1 MIFEFIQKEWEAHL
15 RDQRLKPKD
24 NEKSVNQESVSAI
37 KDGVF
42 SKSNI
47 EINSGNDNHKR
58 YYKISLKKDKDLLK
72 NLSNKIIKI

>member
-1 MIFEFIQKEWEAHL
+1 MIFELIQKEWEAYL

-24 NEKSVNQESVSAI
+24 NESVNQESVSAI

-58 YYKISLKKDKDLLK
+58 YLQNKLKKRQRFTKK
-72 NLSNKIIKI
+72 FIK

>member
-47 EINSGNDNHKR
+47 EINSGKDNHKR
-58 YYKISLKKDKDLLK
+58 YLQNKLKKRQRFTKK
-72 NLSNKIIKI
+72 FIK